1 MLKRFFIAALLIF
14 YLLSG
19 TLWASSLEIYTPKD
33 KLLTFNKVL
42 PLEGQALGLNQTTVN
57 RIPIEISSLGNFKC
71 SLLLFPGKN
80 LALIEGW
87 EGDVVQVKKALRIL
101 RLISF
106 PDVEKHW
113 ARHEIITL
121 ATLGIIEGFPDGNF
135 YPERSLSRGE
145 LATWLCKAQNLKV
158 SYPKSDLFYD
168 VPKEHWRAP
177 YVKAVIEK
185 GYLKPFSKKLFGL
198 EDGMTRGA
206 VANVIAYA
214 EKLKAREVESAFMD
228 VPKSHP
234 YYKQIEAIK
243 KQRLIKGVSKKAFI
257 YDPNRNITRAEAVM
271 LLSRFKRLKWLDK
284 WLFNFKEG
292 YISKRYCKVNTKPR
306 ILSAR
311 VSPQTLSLGKENKL
325 IVEVQVHDFEG
336 LKDIQSVK
344 IDLTELDGPPDQDL
358 YDSGRLGD
366 EKEQN
371 GIYTLL
377 YTVDPQDWGEKTFRI
392 YVTDRSGA
400 QDSTALSVV
409 IVK

>member
-33 KLLTFNKVL
+33 KLLTFNKTL
-42 PLEGQALGLNQTTVN
+42 PLEGQALGLNQVTVN
-57 RIPIEISSLGNFKC
+57 RVPIEISPSGSFKC
-71 SLLLFPGKN
+71 SLHLLPGKN
-80 LALIEGW
+80 LALVEGW
-87 EGDVVQVKKALRIL
+87 SGNVVQAKKTLRIL

-121 ATLGIIEGFPDGNF
+121 ATLGVIEGFPDGNF

-145 LATWLCKAQNLKV
+145 LATWLCKAQDLKV
-158 SYPKSDLFYD
+158 SPPTTDLFYD

-177 YVKAVIEK
+177 YVKTVVEK
-185 GYLKPFSKKLFGL
+185 GYLKPFSKELFGL

-206 VANVIAYA
+206 VANVIAHA
-214 EKLKAREVESAFMD
+214 EKLKARELESAFMD

-234 YYKQIEAIK
+234 YYKEIEAIK

-257 YDPNRNITRAEAVM
+257 YDPNRNITRAETVM

-292 YISKRYCKVNTKPR
+292 YTSKRYCKVNTPPK
-306 ILSAR
+306 ILSAQ
-311 VSPQTLSLGKENKL
+311 VAPQTLSLGKENKL
-325 IVEVQVHDFEG
+325 IFEVQVYDFEG
-336 LKDIQSVK
+336 LQDIQSVK
-344 IDLTELDGPPDQDL
+344 IDLTEIGGPPDQDL

-366 EKEQN
+366 KKEQD
-371 GIYTLL
+371 GTYTLL
-377 YTVDPQDWGEKTFRI
+377 YTFEPQDWGEKTFRI

-400 QDSTALSVV
+400 QDSTGLGVV